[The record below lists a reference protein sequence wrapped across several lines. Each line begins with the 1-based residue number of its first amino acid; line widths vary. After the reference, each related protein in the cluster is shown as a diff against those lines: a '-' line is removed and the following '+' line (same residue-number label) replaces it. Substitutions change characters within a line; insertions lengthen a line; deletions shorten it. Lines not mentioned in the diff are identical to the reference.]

1 MPGRCLD
8 FRQEKVMYRKPALLL
23 AAVATFLATLPV
35 HAQFK
40 TGYDDLGDS
49 ETVAALKRH
58 VATVS
63 SAMMEG
69 RKAGSEGEKMTAE
82 YLTEVLKGYGVDV
95 ISGESG
101 DPFGIRQENGDTL
114 TTRNVCAFIHGG
126 DKTLRDRYIVIGA
139 RMDNLGTSSMTVDG
153 REVERIYYGANGN
166 ASGTAMLLE
175 LARMLQTNRVLL
187 RRSVLLVGF
196 GASKESFA
204 GSWYFLN
211 RSFSDVS
218 NIDAMINLDMLGTG
232 TDGFYAYTA
241 SNADMNAL
249 VESVSNELQPI
260 RPGLITQAPYP
271 SDHIAFYDRGIPS
284 VFFTTGRYTA
294 HDTERDTQSIID
306 YETMEKELEYI
317 YSYSVALING
327 PKPIFN
333 PSEIVNKLTGGVSGV
348 VPYYDCDVKPSF
360 LGSDD
365 PKVFLQKWV
374 YSYMK
379 YPQEA
384 INQGIQ
390 GRVLVDFVIDEEGKV
405 RDVKV
410 LKGADPLLDEEAVR
424 IISGSPKWKPGKVL
438 GKKVSSEMSL
448 YIEFRL
454 EKKGTKSFGLKK
466 Y

>member
-1 MPGRCLD
+1 MN
-8 FRQEKVMYRKPALLL
+8 RKPALIL
-23 AAVATFLATLPV
+23 AVAASLLMARPAD
-35 HAQFK
+35 AQFRA
-40 TGYDDLGDS
+40 GYSDLGDS
-49 ETVAALKRH
+49 ETVTSLKRH
-58 VATVS
+58 VATIS

-82 YLTEVLKGYGVDV
+82 YLTEVLKEYGVDV
-95 ISGESG
+95 ISGASG

-114 TTRNVCAFIHGG
+114 TSRNVCAFIQGG
-126 DKTLRDRYIVIGA
+126 DKTMRDRYIVIGA
-139 RMDNLGTSSMTVDG
+139 RMDNLGSGTMTVDG
-153 REVERIYYGANGN
+153 RKVERIYFGANGN
-166 ASGTAMLLE
+166 ASGAAMLLE
-175 LARMLQTNRVLL
+175 LARMLQTNRVML

-196 GASKESFA
+196 GASKETFA

-218 NIDAMINLDMLGTG
+218 NIEAMINLDMLGTG
-232 TDGFYAYTA
+232 TDGFYAYTS
-241 SNADMNAL
+241 SNADMNAM
-249 VESVSNELQPI
+249 VESISGDLQPI
-260 RPGLITQAPYP
+260 RPSIVTQEPYP
-271 SDHIAFYDRGIPS
+271 SDHVAFYDKGIPS
-284 VFFTTGRYTA
+284 IMFTTGRYAA

-306 YETMEKELEYI
+306 FDTMEKELEYI
-317 YSYSVALING
+317 YSYSVALANG

-333 PSEIVNKLTGGVSGV
+333 PSETVKLTGGISGA

-384 INQGIQ
+384 VNQGIQ
-390 GRVLVDFVIDEEGKV
+390 GRVLVDFIIDEEGKV

-424 IISGSPKWKPGKVL
+424 IVSGSPKWKPGKVL
-438 GKKVSSEMSL
+438 GKKVRSEISL

-454 EKKGTKSFGLKK
+454 EKKGTKSFGIKK
-466 Y
+466 